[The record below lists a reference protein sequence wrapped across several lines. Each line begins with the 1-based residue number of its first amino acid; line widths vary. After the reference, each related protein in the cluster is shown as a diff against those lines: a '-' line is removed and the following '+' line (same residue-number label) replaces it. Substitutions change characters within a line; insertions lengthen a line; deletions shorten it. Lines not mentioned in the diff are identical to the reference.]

1 MQRQQNKWPHA
12 VAVGCRMRERQ
23 RTHFST
29 LVTALRIAWRAAR
42 SRSLCIALSD
52 DVTRTVLKDH
62 IHTAWRV
69 PMSPSPTKAQS
80 VRMPGA
86 DLVVV
91 VVVVVVVC
99 WAVGCGFGLN
109 SRALQKRPN
118 GKLSQGWCTVRY
130 INSYRNRATPL
141 EIQEATT
148 CATSSQPRTRNRLYH
163 VGRVLW

>member
-1 MQRQQNKWPHA
+1 MQRQQNRWPHA

-80 VRMPGA
+80 AHTPGA
-86 DLVVV
+86 HLVVEVVV
-91 VVVVVVVC
+91 VVAC

-109 SRALQKRPN
+109 SRALQKRPH
-118 GKLSQGWCTVRY
+118 GKLSQDGCTVRH
-130 INSYRNRATPL
+130 INSYRNRATPF

-148 CATSSQPRTRNRLYH
+148 CATSSQPRTRNRLHH
-163 VGRVLW
+163 VDRVLW